1 MTCSSSSCR
10 RSTSASTQPG
20 TTPAEPAVGAAT
32 ITPMVAE
39 RSSTAMARATASV
52 WTVPIRLA
60 LKSLQR
66 VASTSLASPPIS
78 PPSERCGLAMGAVVS
93 SRMTSSTR
101 RMAATAWASPVR
113 RASRTAMTAPML
125 SPSSSHA
132 SSSCSPSSKISLA
145 ETPGESDEAEPG
157 SSIKVA

>member
-1 MTCSSSSCR
+1 MTCSSSSSR
-10 RSTSASTQPG
+10 LSASANTQPG

-52 WTVPIRLA
+52 WTAPIRLV
-60 LKSLQR
+60 LRSFRPL
-66 VASTSLASPPIS
+66 ASTSFASPPMR
-78 PPSERCGLAMGAVVS
+78 PPSERCGLEMGAAVS

-101 RMAATAWASPVR
+101 RMVATACSSPVR

-125 SPSSSHA
+125 SPSSSQA
-132 SSSCSPSSKISLA
+132 SSSCSPSSKTSLA
-145 ETPGESDEAEPG
+145 ETPGDSDEAEPG